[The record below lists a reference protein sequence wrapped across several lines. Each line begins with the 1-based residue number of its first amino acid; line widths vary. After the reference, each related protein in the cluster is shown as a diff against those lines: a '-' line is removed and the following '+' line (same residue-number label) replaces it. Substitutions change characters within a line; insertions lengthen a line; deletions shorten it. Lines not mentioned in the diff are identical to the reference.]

1 MSEPARSAPGSAAP
15 SSAEPVRLERW
26 TVTAGSNTTSRA
38 AVVLSGG
45 GRDWQAS
52 AEGTGAIDALFS
64 AVDSALRAILGGQP
78 RLVAY
83 DVHALAEGTDAE
95 GRASV
100 RVAPPAAATGSRAE
114 GEFAAEVSS
123 NSILAASVEA
133 YVQALNALLA
143 VESWAGAPEAA
154 ASAEGVP
161 AAPEHH
167 AGAEL
172 VVEAEPIDATEWFNR

>member
-1 MSEPARSAPGSAAP
+1 MS
-15 SSAEPVRLERW
+15 EPVRLERW
-26 TVTAGSNTTSRA
+26 TVTSGSNVTSRA

-64 AVDSALRAILGGQP
+64 AVDAALEAILGGQP

-100 RVAPPAAATGSRAE
+100 RVAPPAGATGGRAE
-114 GEFAAEVSS
+114 GEFAAEVAST
-123 NSILAASVEA
+123 SILAASVEA
-133 YVQALNALLA
+133 YVQALNGLLA
-143 VESWAGAPEAA
+143 AESWAGAPEAA
-154 ASAEGVP
+154 ASALGGSDGLVADVP
-161 AAPEHH
+161 A
-167 AGAEL
+167 EL
-172 VVEAEPIDATEWFNR
+172 DTDAEPIDTTGWFNR